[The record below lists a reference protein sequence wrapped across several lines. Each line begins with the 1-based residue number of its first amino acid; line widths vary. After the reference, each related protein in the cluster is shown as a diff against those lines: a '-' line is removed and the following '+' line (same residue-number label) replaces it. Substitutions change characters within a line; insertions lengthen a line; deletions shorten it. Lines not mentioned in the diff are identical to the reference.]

1 MQKGILANIR
11 TCKTFHISKEDTIK
25 NIAKEFSLPEEDA
38 IEYVE
43 KYW

>member
-1 MQKGILANIR
+1 MKQGVGKKKNIV
-11 TCKTFHISKEDTIK
+11 KPYHISKEDTIK